1 MPRTLLYYCP
11 AAEGG
16 ILDYAWAQANALAG
30 LGVEVTFL
38 APAAPAGPA
47 GKLTV
52 IEAVRDE
59 SKGVSGPRILRW
71 LQRGRTI
78 RGNIGGLAAFAEQ
91 QGLRHILISSY
102 VEYGAPFWAGM
113 LKKLR
118 RRGVRIGAVVHD
130 PVRDYI
136 VGPKWFHE
144 WSVRCGYA
152 FLDEAFVHEEVDRA
166 AAGIP
171 DHVRVSVI
179 PHGPYEFP
187 LPVESGAALRQR
199 LEIPSEAKVLLSFG
213 QIRDGKNL
221 DLVIRAMADFPQL
234 WLIVAGKEAGG
245 IQKPVSYYQ
254 QLSAGL
260 GVAERCRWL
269 VEYIAPERVGG
280 LFEAADLTL
289 LTYSRRFRSA
299 SGVLNAAVQFRR
311 PCLASSGA
319 GPLKTQVERHGLG
332 IWVEP
337 DSEEA
342 VRAGL
347 GQWLGGP
354 SEPRWSSYLDENS
367 WRRNAEVVMQRL
379 FQAND

>member
-16 ILDYAWAQANALAG
+16 IFDYAWAQAAAVAE

-38 APAAPAGPA
+38 APAAPAGAARNLKTIPA
-47 GKLTV
+47 
-52 IEAVRDE
+52 IRDE
-59 SKGVSGPRILRW
+59 SLGVTGPRIFRW

-78 RGNIGGLAAFAEQ
+78 RGNISALARFAQ
-91 QGLRHILISSY
+91 KQGFGHVLFSSY
-102 VEYGAPFWAGM
+102 VEYGAPFWAGK

-118 RRGVRIGAVVHD
+118 RAGVRFGAVLHD

-144 WSVRCGYA
+144 WSVRCGYS

-171 DHVRVSVI
+171 NGVRVSVI
-179 PHGPYEFP
+179 PHGPYYFP
-187 LPVESGAALRQR
+187 MPVESGAAVRQR
-199 LEIPSEAKVLLSFG
+199 LEIPPGAKVLLSFG

-221 DLVIRAMADFPQL
+221 DLVIRALGAFPDL

-254 QLSAGL
+254 QLAAGL

-280 LFEAADLTL
+280 LFQAADLVL

-299 SGVLNAAVQFRR
+299 SGVLNTAVQFRR
-311 PCLASSGA
+311 PCLASSGS

-332 IWVEP
+332 VWVEP
-337 DSEEA
+337 DNEEA

-347 GQWLGGP
+347 EKWLGERM
-354 SEPRWSSYLDENS
+354 EPRWPDYLDENS

-379 FQAND
+379 FQLND